1 MSRPLIAILRGLTA
15 ETALSVGSVLIEAGI
30 DRIEVPLNSP
40 DPLKS
45 IYLLAEAFGRD
56 ALIGAGTVLTTS
68 EVREV
73 ATAGGK
79 LIVAPN
85 TDPEVIAAAK
95 SAGLTCLPGA
105 FTASECFS
113 ALRAGADGLKL
124 FPATQLGTAGLA
136 ALRAVLPSD
145 TLVYPVGGI
154 AATDFAAWVR
164 AGATGFGLGSAL
176 FTPDLPVAELAARA
190 RAHVSAWD
198 AAVSA
203 YDTARL

>member
-1 MSRPLIAILRGLTA
+1 
-15 ETALSVGSVLIEAGI
+15 
-30 DRIEVPLNSP
+30 VPLNSP

-45 IYLLAEAFGRD
+45 ISLLAEAFGRD

-154 AATDFAAWVR
+154 GATDFAAWVR
-164 AGATGFGLGSAL
+164 AGATGFGLKNAL
-176 FTPDLPVAELAARA
+176 FTPDLPVAEIAARA